1 VGKVIRKNGKNPG
14 SVMLEYIKENDDT
27 AQLMFVPTDKYI
39 TITASR
45 AEELQEAYGE
55 DIVEEKLLLFDNE
68 MIEKYEVLSRMI
80 EECAEIAERD
90 REKIIKAVTSY
101 SVAKV
106 LLITS
111 KVW

>member
-1 VGKVIRKNGKNPG
+1 MISDELRDLGKTEWARLYEGKNPG

-55 DIVEEKLLLFDNE
+55 DIVEEKLL
-68 MIEKYEVLSRMI
+68 S
-80 EECAEIAERD
+80 
-90 REKIIKAVTSY
+90 
-101 SVAKV
+101 
-106 LLITS
+106 LLIT
-111 KVW
+111 K

>member
-1 VGKVIRKNGKNPG
+1 LRDLVKLSGQVIRKNGKNPG

-55 DIVEEKLLLFDNE
+55 DIVEEKLL
-68 MIEKYEVLSRMI
+68 S
-80 EECAEIAERD
+80 
-90 REKIIKAVTSY
+90 
-101 SVAKV
+101 
-106 LLITS
+106 LLIT
-111 KVW
+111 K